1 MCHLKQLSYVILTV
15 SLGFLIQSS
24 SVNAKTLS
32 PKRAHSYVALKNLIL
47 KASLP
52 NGLGLRAL
60 DSPVFKAKGAD
71 IALAGTAD
79 NKTVQ
84 HSETNVQVNGVDE
97 GDIIKTDG
105 YYIYQLA
112 NNGIRIVKSYPISE
126 LSLVSEIKLDEGFYA
141 NELYVQDDR
150 LVVIGTIYKTS
161 QSEANVSKL
170 YLTYFA
176 GEEKTV
182 ARVYNLNDRSHPV
195 QERQIELDGGT
206 LSSRKIGNTLYLI
219 SRTWPRYYFM
229 RAMVIGSPDQT
240 KIANPAYLL
249 WQLQTKNSLLP
260 HISDSA
266 VSKGKERLAP
276 LNKIYYFPK
285 FTDPNYLTVASF
297 DLSAPG
303 KAANMTVFYGSGD
316 LVYASLENLYI
327 SAADYQSTTTD
338 NAVEST
344 SSTNIYKFSL
354 NSGNPLFSKSANVP
368 GTLLNQFSMDEN
380 QTYFRVATTE
390 WIWDGKTS
398 QNLSSNNLFTL
409 DQNMKLTGRLEN
421 LAPGEQIYS
430 TRFIG
435 DRCYMVTFKQ
445 VDPLFVID
453 LSNPIKPQV
462 LGSLKIPGFSNYLHP
477 FDETHIIGFGRDT
490 VDQGNF
496 TAVDGLKLALFDV
509 SDVSNPTLMHS
520 LVLGGKGSYSE
531 VLYNHKALLTQKSND
546 PNTMLLGFPLQ
557 LYSKTKDDQNIWAWG
572 QLTFEGANIYELSLQ
587 NGFTL
592 KKEITHQINTPVD
605 SNDYGWWDYNLGIQR
620 LLTIEDKLFSFSNN
634 RIQVN
639 NLSSFDE
646 LNAIELSEL

>member
-1 MCHLKQLSYVILTV
+1 MFPLKQFPHLILTV
-15 SLGFLIQSS
+15 SLGLLILSS
-24 SVNAKTLS
+24 STEAKTLA
-32 PKRAHSYVALKNLIL
+32 PKRAYSYLTLKSLIL
-47 KASLP
+47 KAKNP
-52 NGLGLRAL
+52 QGLAGIS
-60 DSPVFKAKGAD
+60 SPVFKVETTG

-79 NKTVQ
+79 SKTVQ

-105 YYIYQLA
+105 HYLYQLA
-112 NNGIRIVKSYPISE
+112 NNGIRIVKSYPSSE

-141 NELYVQDDR
+141 IELYAQHDR
-150 LVVIGTIYKTS
+150 LVVIGTIWKTA
-161 QSEANVSKL
+161 QSEGNQNKL

-182 ARVYNLNDRSHPV
+182 ARVYNLTDRSKPV
-195 QERQIELDGGT
+195 QERQVELDGGT

-229 RAMVIGSPDQT
+229 RAMAIDSPVQS
-240 KIANPAYLL
+240 KIANPKYLL
-249 WQLQTKNSLLP
+249 QQLQTQNSLLP

-266 VSKGKERLAP
+266 VNKGKERLAP
-276 LNKIYYFPK
+276 LEKIYYFPE

-297 DLSAPG
+297 DLSAPS

-316 LVYASLENLYI
+316 LVYASLENLYV

-338 NAVEST
+338 NTVESS

-368 GTLLNQFSMDEN
+368 GTLLNQFAMDEN
-380 QTYFRVATTE
+380 QAYFRVATTE
-390 WIWDGKTS
+390 RKWIWDGKTS
-398 QNLSSNNLFTL
+398 QNLSSNNVFTL
-409 DQNMKLTGRLEN
+409 DKNMNLAGRLEN

-435 DRCYMVTFKQ
+435 DRCYVVTFKQ

-453 LSNPIKPQV
+453 LSNPVKPQV

-490 VDQGNF
+490 VDQGDF

-509 SDVSNPTLMHS
+509 SDVANPTLMHS

-531 VLYNHKALLTQKSND
+531 VLYNHKALLAQKSND
-546 PNTMLLGFPLQ
+546 SSTMLLGFPLQ
-557 LYSKTKDDQNIWAWG
+557 LYSKAKDNQNIWAWG
-572 QLTFEGANIYELSLQ
+572 QLTFEGAHLYALSLK

-592 KKEITHQINTPVD
+592 KKAITHQINTPVD
-605 SNDYGWWDYNLGIQR
+605 SNDYGWWDYNLSIQR
-620 LLTIEDKLFSFSNN
+620 LLTIEDKLFSLSNN

-639 NLSSFDE
+639 DLSSFED
-646 LNAIELSEL
+646 LNAIKF